1 MPADEEIIELIAF
14 YLFFQKEKVI
24 ENNLLNEESIFQ
36 LKKHPSFEGC
46 ENKARDYLEDF
57 YFYGA

>member
-1 MPADEEIIELIAF
+1 MPSDEEIIELIAF
-14 YLFFQKEKVI
+14 YLFFQNEKVI

-36 LKKHPSFEGC
+36 LKKHPSFESY
-46 ENKARDYLEDF
+46 ENKARDYLDDF